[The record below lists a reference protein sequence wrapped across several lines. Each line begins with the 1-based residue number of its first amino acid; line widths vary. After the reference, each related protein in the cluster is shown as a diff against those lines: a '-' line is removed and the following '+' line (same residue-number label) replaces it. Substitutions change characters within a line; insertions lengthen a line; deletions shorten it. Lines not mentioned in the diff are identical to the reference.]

1 LPSTNNIP
9 ILTVSIFNS
18 SHFSTTYRTHLSTV
32 SIYLHNSNI
41 CSIDLSAVPYN
52 IPMQLF
58 IVNINVFVYITAL
71 IYLQHPSIYGPLLVC
86 LQYPSIRYLSLQYL
100 SIYTSVSIYLWKVSI
115 YLQYPTIQCMHER
128 EREERRIL

>member
-1 LPSTNNIP
+1 MPSTNNIP

-32 SIYLHNSNI
+32 SIYLHNPNI

-52 IPMQLF
+52 ILMQLF
-58 IVNINVFVYITAL
+58 IVYINVFVYITAL

-86 LQYPSIRYLSLQYL
+86 LQYPSIRYPSLSAVFIYL
-100 SIYTSVSIYLWKVSI
+100 YLRIHLPMERIHLSSVSNNPVYA
-115 YLQYPTIQCMHER
+115 
-128 EREERRIL
+128 